1 MLEQVCI
8 VAAASQDF
16 ADVVER
22 KLQVAEGDDPAGHVE
37 VPLVVGAV
45 VGRRIDGRRHEQP
58 LVVVVPER
66 ADRDAAGQREFA
78 DAEHGSLPP
87 LHPAYGLQR
96 LEGQEASAKIVHFS
110 RMSDMRPERHL
121 SILAII
127 LLNAAVF
134 AWEQSRET
142 DFAFDYGATP
152 ASISDAARALVDG
165 NLNSEVAQKLSTLL
179 TAMFLHGDV
188 AHILYNMVFLWAF
201 GYLTSEHLGQWW
213 ALAAFVFCGVC
224 GNIAQVC
231 LHLESPFPIIGASG
245 AGCGFEGIYL
255 G

>member
-1 MLEQVCI
+1 
-8 VAAASQDF
+8 
-16 ADVVER
+16 
-22 KLQVAEGDDPAGHVE
+22 
-37 VPLVVGAV
+37 
-45 VGRRIDGRRHEQP
+45 
-58 LVVVVPER
+58 
-66 ADRDAAGQREFA
+66 
-78 DAEHGSLPP
+78 
-87 LHPAYGLQR
+87 
-96 LEGQEASAKIVHFS
+96 
-110 RMSDMRPERHL
+110 MRPERHL

-231 LHLESPFPIIGASG
+231 LNLESPFPIIGASG
-245 AGCGFEGIYL
+245 AVCGFEGIYL
-255 G
+255 GLALRWALPWPDVWPLAHPVPPRQLAAFAVVGFVIDMVLLTNHDQQIAYGAHVGGFLSGLAIAAIVTTVFPTLAAYWRTG